1 MPKSFAMEVIAYS
14 SGNWAGNSCR
24 YATEDEA
31 KDAGAELFSRWTA
44 VREWRVLPS
53 EDEVNYVFFNGRS
66 VSIESMKAL
75 AEADDAFFGDICAG
89 IETEK
94 GFEPRQ

>member
-1 MPKSFAMEVIAYS
+1 MPKSFAMEVIADS

-44 VREWRVLPS
+44 VREWRVVPS

-75 AEADDAFFGDICAG
+75 AEADDAFFDDICAG

-94 GFEPRQ
+94 GFEPR